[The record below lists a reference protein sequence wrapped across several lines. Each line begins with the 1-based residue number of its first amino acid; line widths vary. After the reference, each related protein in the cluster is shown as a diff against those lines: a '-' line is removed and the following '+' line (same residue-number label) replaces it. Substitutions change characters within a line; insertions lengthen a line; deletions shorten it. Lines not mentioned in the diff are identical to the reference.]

1 MPRVDQAPAAQP
13 GQPVTVTGKVVDA
26 SGMPVIGAAVIVK
39 GTTIG
44 TSTGVDGDFSLQVP
58 PPLG

>member
-1 MPRVDQAPAAQP
+1 M
-13 GQPVTVTGKVVDA
+13 TGKVVDA